1 MKLKTR
7 QEARNEFRRIGMSV
21 REWARK
27 HNLSDQ
33 VVYQVLAGR
42 NKCFW
47 GESHKCAVLL
57 GIKDGII
64 VSEKDKEK
72 SNA

>member
-7 QEARNEFRRIGMSV
+7 QEVRAEFRRKGITV

-27 HNLSDQ
+27 HNLSDL

-47 GESHKCAVLL
+47 GESHRCAVLL

-64 VSEKDKEK
+64 VEEKGKEK